1 MSLSPRHQLVQT
13 ARWPASKKREV
24 SYYSLGPSELQSLQ
38 FLFVIQLFFCGRQYL
53 PTFFGRLCYFLGP
66 AYFELSCLK
75 KKQIRSPE
83 YYRRR
88 RQQLEKG
95 IILYAIVAT
104 GTGEP
109 YSH

>member
-1 MSLSPRHQLVQT
+1 MSILNY
-13 ARWPASKKREV
+13 PASR
-24 SYYSLGPSELQSLQ
+24 
-38 FLFVIQLFFCGRQYL
+38 
-53 PTFFGRLCYFLGP
+53 
-66 AYFELSCLK
+66 
-75 KKQIRSPE
+75 KKQILRSPE

-95 IILYAIVAT
+95 IVLYTIVAT

>member
-1 MSLSPRHQLVQT
+1 MSILNY
-13 ARWPASKKREV
+13 PAS
-24 SYYSLGPSELQSLQ
+24 
-38 FLFVIQLFFCGRQYL
+38 
-53 PTFFGRLCYFLGP
+53 
-66 AYFELSCLK
+66 K

-95 IILYAIVAT
+95 IVLYAIVAT

>member
-1 MSLSPRHQLVQT
+1 
-13 ARWPASKKREV
+13 V
-24 SYYSLGPSELQSLQ
+24 SYYSLGPSGLQSLQ
-38 FLFVIQLFFCGRQYL
+38 FLFVILVLLRRQYL
-53 PTFFGRLCYFLGP
+53 PTFFGRICYFLRHV
-66 AYFELSCLK
+66 YFELSCFK
-75 KKQIRSPE
+75 EEANPQPE

-95 IILYAIVAT
+95 IVLYAIVAT